1 MSILNV
7 TPDSFSDGG
16 LHNPSDSTYLTTT
29 ISSHAHLGATIL
41 DIGGQ
46 SSRPNAPS
54 ITADEETSRILPAIH
69 AAKHTAPSLA
79 LSIDTY
85 RAAVAHAAISAGAHI
100 INDISAGQLDPAML
114 RTVAGLGCSVVLMHM
129 RGTPATMSS
138 PENCSYPR
146 GLLRTIA
153 SELRSR
159 VAAAEAAGIRRWRMI
174 LDPGI
179 GFAKTGAQNLEILAR
194 FGELRDAE
202 GLRGLPW
209 VVGSSRKRFIGSLTG
224 RTEARDRAW
233 GTAATVVAAVQGGA
247 DVVRVHDVGEM
258 RDVVVV
264 ADGIWRRGGE
274 EA

>member
-1 MSILNV
+1 MSILNL

-16 LHNPSDSTYLTTT
+16 LHNPSDTSYLTET
-29 ISSHAHLGATIL
+29 ISSHVSLGATIL

-54 ITADEETSRILPAIH
+54 ITAIEETTRILPAIA
-69 AAKHTAPSLA
+69 AAKTTAPSLA

-85 RAAVAHAAISAGAHI
+85 RAPVAHAAITAGAHI
-100 INDISAGQLDPAML
+100 INDISAGQLDSSML
-114 RTVAGLGCSVVLMHM
+114 RTVADLGCSIVLMHM
-129 RGTPATMSS
+129 RGTPSTMTSA
-138 PENCSYPR
+138 ENCSYPD
-146 GLLRTIA
+146 GLIPTIA
-153 SELRSR
+153 AELRAR
-159 VAAAEAAGIRRWRMI
+159 VAAAEEAGIRRWRII

-179 GFAKTGAQNLEILAR
+179 GFAKTGKQNLEILAR

-209 VVGSSRKRFIGSLTG
+209 VLGSSRKRFIGSLTG
-224 RTEARDRAW
+224 KSEARDRAW
-233 GTAATVVAAVQGGA
+233 GTAATVAAAVQGGA

-264 ADGIWRRGGE
+264 SDGIWRNGRVN
-274 EA
+274 